1 MPRATRTVVRMASP
15 AAELTGAGV
24 AGQTVKQQLSGVQLH
39 VEVSQLS
46 GLGSGQLKQQGLASQ
61 HERSP
66 GEQKQ
71 AGGPRQLSSQSSGAE
86 QSVQPGP
93 LTLNISSNPAG
104 QRPFDG
110 CPAWAGAASASRRTV
125 AIAIF
130 RVIISPARMPLAV
143 SDKID
148 VPSSRRR

>member
-1 MPRATRTVVRMASP
+1 MPRAARTVVRRASP
-15 AAELTGAGV
+15 AVELTGAGP
-24 AGQTVKQQLSGVQLH
+24 AGQIVKQQLSGAQLH

-71 AGGPRQLSSQSSGAE
+71 AGGPRQLSAQSLGAE
-86 QSVQPGP
+86 QSVQPGW

-104 QRPFDG
+104 QRPLDEG
-110 CPAWAGAASASRRTV
+110 PACIGAASASRRTV

-130 RVIISPARMPLAV
+130 RVIISPRPDTARG
-143 SDKID
+143 I
-148 VPSSRRR
+148 